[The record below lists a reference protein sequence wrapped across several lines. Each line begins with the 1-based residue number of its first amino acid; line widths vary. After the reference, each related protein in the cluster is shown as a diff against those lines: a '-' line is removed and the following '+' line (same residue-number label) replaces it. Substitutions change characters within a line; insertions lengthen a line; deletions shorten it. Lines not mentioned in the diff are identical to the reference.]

1 MDFVVNQAVKVLRGG
16 RSWHGGEHAWPLPT
30 RGADGEWTP
39 GEWTPAVTPSMCSQ
53 GWHLTRE
60 PALWWGEDTDVGA
73 YLAEWDGAHVERED
87 KIAVERCRLLR
98 PLTRAEMESC
108 GVFTEGTHAV
118 SSGSA
123 WASGSATVWASGSAT
138 VRAWDSATVWASG
151 SAKSHV
157 CGRGTATAWSGTTV
171 ALTRAEYGVLI
182 DRRGN
187 GAPKVYVKRAGL
199 DGWRYR
205 DGAWVQVK
213 VRAKATV
220 A

>member
-123 WASGSATVWASGSAT
+123 WASGSATVWASGSA
-138 VRAWDSATVWASG
+138 
-151 SAKSHV
+151 KSHV